1 MAPTVEISIP
11 TSSIS
16 EDAKPHTVYHIT
28 LRLPLRSF
36 TVRKRYSD
44 FIALDQSLRTHVGAA
59 PPAPLPQKSWF
70 ARTVN
75 NPALTEERRKA
86 LEHYLRTLNETN
98 DSRWRTT
105 ELWRTFLNL
114 PASAAST
121 RSSAAAL
128 GLHGALTSPAR
139 GGAPIT
145 DPVVWIDCHRDLKS
159 QLHDA
164 RLHLQRRDQSHTAQ
178 QQRESSAAAKRSLV
192 LAGSMITAL
201 DRGLKTLGG
210 GGVNPGSDEG
220 RKTRSEKLGEG
231 ELRRRRDL
239 LMNARKEKEALEAL
253 ANSIATRTAEPTFAG
268 ARNGSAAAS
277 TQQKSALFGNP
288 ATNGSPSFSS
298 SSSSFSPS
306 SYSAARHH
314 SGQSQSHAQIGG
326 SSSSS
331 RRVLGSVSVQPETD
345 QTRELDNRGVLQLLK
360 EQMHDQDQSVEEM
373 TKGVMRLK
381 ELGIAINDEL
391 EVQNPLLNLLDE
403 DVTRVGRKLEVAK
416 KRINKIS

>member
-11 TSSIS
+11 TTSLS

-98 DSRWRTT
+98 DNRWRTT
-105 ELWRTFLNL
+105 EVWRTFLNL

-164 RLHLQRRDQSHTAQ
+164 RMHLQRRDQSQTAQ
-178 QQRESSAAAKRSLV
+178 QQHESSAAAKRSLV

-210 GGVNPGSDEG
+210 GGGGVNPGIDEG

-253 ANSIATRTAEPTFAG
+253 ANSIARRTAEPALAG

-277 TQQKSALFGNP
+277 TQQKSALFGSA
-288 ATNGSPSFSS
+288 ATDGSPSSS
-298 SSSSFSPS
+298 SM
-306 SYSAARHH
+306 ARHNSGH
-314 SGQSQSHAQIGG
+314 SQSQAQ
-326 SSSSS
+326 SSS

-391 EVQNPLLNLLDE
+391 ELQNPLLNLLDE

-416 KRINKIS
+416 KRIDKIS